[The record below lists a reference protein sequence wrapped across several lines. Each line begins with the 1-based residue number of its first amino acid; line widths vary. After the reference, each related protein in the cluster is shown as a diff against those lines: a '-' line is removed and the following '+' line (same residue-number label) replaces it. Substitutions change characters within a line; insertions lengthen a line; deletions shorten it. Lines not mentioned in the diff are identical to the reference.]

1 VSASAQAGPRNR
13 LLAALPA
20 GTYDHVRL
28 EPVDLAKN
36 DLLIE
41 PDEPIRHVHF
51 PLASVASLL
60 IPMHDG
66 SLVEAATVGN
76 EGLVGLP
83 VFLGA
88 GSGSMRVVAQIP
100 GPALRM
106 TTEDFRALLVDADG
120 PLTAIIQRYT
130 QTLFTQLAQN
140 VACNRLHT
148 VEQRCARWILMIA
161 DRVPP
166 GPFPLTQELLGQM
179 LGVRRASVSEAA
191 GRLAQHGA
199 LTYKRGVVRILDR
212 AGLEQRSCECY
223 GVIAAMLD
231 RMLGDQ
237 SAPAALEPTGN
248 LPRLT

>member
-1 VSASAQAGPRNR
+1 V
-13 LLAALPA
+13 
-20 GTYDHVRL
+20 
-28 EPVDLAKN
+28 ELAKN
-36 DLLIE
+36 DVLIE

-51 PLASVASLL
+51 PLGAVTSLL

-66 SLVEAATVGN
+66 SMVEAATVGN

-88 GSGSMRVVAQIP
+88 GSLRMRAAVQIP

-106 TTEDFRALLVDADG
+106 TTEEFRGLLADADG
-120 PLTAIIQRYT
+120 PLAAVIGAYA

-140 VACNRLHT
+140 VACNRLHS
-148 VEQRCARWILMIA
+148 VEQRCARWMLMIA

-166 GPFPLTQELLGQM
+166 GPFPLTQEFLGQM

-191 GRLAQHGA
+191 GRLARDGA
-199 LTYKRGVVRILDR
+199 VSYTRGSVRIMDR
-212 AGLEQRSCECY
+212 KALERRSCECY
-223 GVIAAMLD
+223 GVIASMLD

-237 SAPAALEPTGN
+237 AVPAAVEPSGS
-248 LPRLT
+248 LPRLS